1 MPSAVLRLFAFAF
14 GLALAGC
21 GTQPGEDAARI
32 ALIGGSLR
40 IADPTIDRLD
50 DTDRL
55 LLPALSQGLVGFDPD
70 GRIEQGLAEA
80 WTVTDDGLSYIFRI
94 ATAHWADGS
103 EVTAKD
109 VAAILTR
116 RIAATS
122 RNRLLGEVFP
132 IESIRAMTDNV
143 IEIRLVQPASDLL
156 DLLAQPEFA
165 ISAKRRGWGPLRATP
180 ADGHWLLSAAPDTLD
195 LAAVDEDAAPVVLL
209 DVAINSPKVALARF
223 KLGAVDAVLG
233 GRYQD
238 FPYVLA
244 SGVDTGRLVI
254 DPARGLFGLAFVNDS
269 GFFAASQ
276 HRAAIAKAID
286 RQALV
291 AAFGIEGWLPQ
302 VSMRPLYAGEPPVIA
317 PVVPLWSDSALPGRR
332 VEARRTVALWRAA
345 GGRAPI
351 VRIALPEG
359 VGSRML
365 FAALRA
371 DLAAIGL
378 DAKHVSLFAD
388 ADLRLIDQVA
398 PSDNPL
404 WLAHRLSCAGDVICD
419 AQIETKVARAD
430 ATSDIV
436 DRNALLA
443 EIDADLTGFV
453 PYIPIATPLRWA
465 LVAQPLS
472 GYRGNIRARHSLG
485 HLAEAAR

>member
-1 MPSAVLRLFAFAF
+1 MRASLTFVLAL
-14 GLALAGC
+14 GLALAAC
-21 GTQPGEDAARI
+21 GAPSSEDAARV

-40 IADPTIDRLD
+40 IADPTTDRLD

-55 LLPALSQGLVGFDPD
+55 LLPALSQGLVGFDVD
-70 GRIEQGLAEA
+70 GKIEQGLAEA

-94 ATAHWADGS
+94 GQAHWS
-103 EVTAKD
+103 NRREVTAKD

-122 RNRLLGEVFP
+122 RNRLLGEVFA

-143 IEIRLVQPASDLL
+143 IEIRLTQPESDLL

-165 ISAKRRGWGPLRATP
+165 IATKHRSWGPLRAT
-180 ADGHWLLSAAPDTLD
+180 AAQGHWLLSEASDTLD
-195 LAAVDEDAAPVVLL
+195 PLPADGSAAPVVLL
-209 DVAINSPKVALARF
+209 DVAIDSPEVAIARF
-223 KLGAVDAVLG
+223 KLGAVDGVLG

-244 SGVDTGRLVI
+244 SGVDSARLVI
-254 DPARGLFGLAFVNDS
+254 DPAHGLFGLAFVNER

-276 HRAAIAKAID
+276 NRAAIAKAID

-291 AAFGIEGWLPQ
+291 AAFGIEGWLEQ
-302 VSMRPLYAGEPPVIA
+302 VSLRPVYADTPPKVA
-317 PVVPLWSDSALPGRR
+317 RVLPLWGDSPLTARR
-332 VEARRTVALWRAA
+332 VDARRTVAQWRAA
-345 GGRAPI
+345 GGLPPE

-359 VGSRML
+359 AGSRIL
-365 FAALRA
+365 FAAIKA
-371 DLAAIGL
+371 DLASIGL
-378 DAKHVSLFAD
+378 GARRVALFAD
-388 ADLRLIDQVA
+388 ADLRLIDQAA

-419 AQIETKVARAD
+419 VQIEAKIARAG
-430 ATSDIV
+430 TMSDIV

-443 EIDADLTGFV
+443 EIDADLTAFV
-453 PYIPIATPLRWA
+453 PYVPLATPLRWA
-465 LVAQPLS
+465 LVGQGIN

-485 HLAEAAR
+485 HLAGVGR